1 MKIDETSPE
10 HPYLQLAGLLR
21 AQIASGEIAN
31 QLPSITKLTEETHLA
46 VGTVRR
52 AINILV
58 KEGLVETVPGRGTFV
73 IEQRPSGSPG
83 GQQAPARP
91 QAARLASR
99 PRPHG
104 HIRHPPK

>member
-1 MKIDETSPE
+1 VLKIDQTSPE

-21 AQIASGEIAN
+21 AQIQSGEITN
-31 QLPSITKLTEETHLA
+31 QLPSITNLTEETELA

-73 IEQRPSGSPG
+73 VE
-83 GQQAPARP
+83 
-91 QAARLASR
+91 
-99 PRPHG
+99 PRPTRPVSAVPNPHSG
-104 HIRHPPK
+104 RHVRH